1 MKNGNPKSSPL
12 EESSKS
18 LSVIF
23 LILGRRHPAEK
34 ESKQA
39 TGEAKVGEAMKPT
52 ELGKLAQQV
61 LAQNVQ
67 VYRSSEKANA
77 GATVLTI

>member
-18 LSVIF
+18 LSIIF
-23 LILGRRHPAEK
+23 LIWRRRHPAEK
-34 ESKQA
+34 ESEQA

-52 ELGKLAQQV
+52 KLGKLAQQV

-67 VYRSSEKANA
+67 VYRSSEKAKD
-77 GATVLTI
+77 GATVLII

>member
-23 LILGRRHPAEK
+23 LIWRRRHPAEK
-34 ESKQA
+34 ESEQA
-39 TGEAKVGEAMKPT
+39 KGEAKVGEAMKPMK
-52 ELGKLAQQV
+52 LGKLAQQV
-61 LAQNVQ
+61 LAQSVQ
-67 VYRSSEKANA
+67 VYRSSEKAND
-77 GATVLTI
+77 GATVLII